1 MSFFSYKARDSS
13 GQLKQGQIEADN
25 AGAVADDLIR
35 RSLTPVS
42 IEPVEQES
50 EGLSNLSGDL
60 SEHFNKP
67 GRAELILFSRQMHAL
82 TKAGVPLITGMKR
95 IAESTVHPKMREVI
109 EEMVDEL
116 ESGRELATAM
126 AAHPKIF
133 SSLYIGMIR
142 IGEQSGRV
150 DESFYRMFEF
160 LERDEAT
167 LKNIKSAVRYP
178 TFVLVAIAIAVAIIM
193 TFVIPQFSAIYA
205 SFNLELPLPTRIIIA
220 TANFFAEY
228 WVFVFG
234 SILAA
239 IFGFRHYI
247 NTENGRLWWDEL
259 RLKFPVI
266 GDIVLR
272 GTLARFAGAFAM
284 TYRSGMQILEG
295 MKIVAQ
301 AVDNAYIQGKI
312 QEMREGIARGENLS
326 NVTIQA
332 KVFTPLVI
340 QMIVVGEETGN
351 LEEML
356 QEVTEFYER
365 EVDYDVKRLSSLI
378 EPLLTVAIGGL
389 VLVLALGVFL
399 PMWDLVQ
406 AARQ

>member
-1 MSFFSYKARDSS
+1 MSFFNYKARNSS
-13 GQLKQGQIEADN
+13 GQLKEGQIEALN
-25 AGAVADDLIR
+25 ENAVADDLVK
-35 RSLTPVS
+35 RSLTPIS
-42 IEPVEQES
+42 IEAVEQAS
-50 EGLSNLSGDL
+50 EGLGGLSGDL
-60 SEHFNKP
+60 AEHFNQP

-82 TKAGVPLITGMKR
+82 TKAGVPIITGLKR
-95 IAESTVHPKMREVI
+95 IAESTAHPKMRAII
-109 EEMVDEL
+109 EDITDEL
-116 ESGRELATAM
+116 ESGRELAVAM
-126 AAHPKIF
+126 SAYPKVF
-133 SSLYIGMIR
+133 STLYIGMIR
-142 IGEQSGRV
+142 IGEQSGRL

-167 LKNIKSAVRYP
+167 LKNIKSAIRYP
-178 TFVLVAIAIAVAIIM
+178 SFVLVAIAVAVAIIM
-193 TFVIPQFSAIYA
+193 TFVIPQFASIYE

-228 WVFVFG
+228 WVFVFSG
-234 SILAA
+234 ILAA

-247 NTENGRLWWDEL
+247 NTPDGRFWWDKTK
-259 RLKFPVI
+259 LKFPVI
-266 GDIVLR
+266 GSIILR

-295 MKIVAQ
+295 MKIVSQ
-301 AVDNAYIQGKI
+301 AVDNAYIQDKI
-312 QEMREGIARGENLS
+312 QDMREGIARGENLS

-332 KVFTPLVI
+332 RVFTPLVV
-340 QMIVVGEETGN
+340 QMIVIGEETGN
-351 LEEML
+351 LEDML
-356 QEVTEFYER
+356 QEVTEYYER

-406 AARQ
+406 AAQQ